1 MDDMTALVE
10 QAQRGE
16 PKALEKLL
24 SAIAPAIHRFGL
36 RMCRSEH
43 DADDVLQE
51 ALLLVATKLGEFE
64 GRSSLPSWA
73 FALTRSAC
81 ARKRRGL
88 KNQPPVDDTVLQ
100 HQAGGEPTPEQVA
113 VERELGHAL
122 REALD
127 RLPDDYRE
135 VILLRDVEGLTAS
148 EVASALDTSVDA
160 VKSRL
165 HRARSAL
172 RQELRPVLESPSL
185 VPAPGCPDVVLM
197 LSRKLEGELTQQ
209 DCASMEHHLEACPRC
224 TAVCDAVRSALAAC
238 RRSAVERVRPDVQAR
253 VQAAIQTCLLNRGG

>member
-1 MDDMTALVE
+1 MDEMTSLVE

-24 SAIAPAIHRFGL
+24 STIAPAIHRFGL

-43 DADDVLQE
+43 DADDVLQD

-88 KNQPPVDDTVLQ
+88 KNQPPVDDAIL
-100 HQAGGEPTPEQVA
+100 HHHAGVDPSPEQVV
-113 VERELGHAL
+113 VERELSRAL

-135 VILLRDVEGLTAS
+135 VILMRDMEGLTAP
-148 EVASALDTSVDA
+148 EVAAALETSVDA

-165 HRARSAL
+165 HRARSVL
-172 RQELRPVLESPSL
+172 REQLRPVLESPSL
-185 VPAPGCPDVVLM
+185 APAPGCPDVVTM
-197 LSRKLEGELTQQ
+197 LSRKLEGELTQE
-209 DCASMEHHLEACPRC
+209 DCASIERHLEGCPRC
-224 TAVCDAVRSALAAC
+224 TAVCDAVRSALATC
-238 RRSAVERVRPDVQAR
+238 RRSADEPVHPEIQAR
-253 VQAAIQTCLLNRGG
+253 LEAAVRACLVRRR